1 MVEGYGQTESTGAS
15 FTTFFEDPETGHTG
29 GPTAANEYKLVDV
42 PDMNYFSTDKN
53 EKGEPQPRGE
63 ICFRGCGNFLGYYKD
78 LAKTKEAIDKDGWL
92 HTGDIGMILPHN

>member
-15 FTTFFEDPETGHTG
+15 FTTFFEDAETGHCG

-53 EKGEPQPRGE
+53 DKGEP
-63 ICFRGCGNFLGYYKD
+63 
-78 LAKTKEAIDKDGWL
+78 
-92 HTGDIGMILPHN
+92 

>member
-53 EKGEPQPRGE
+53 EKGEP
-63 ICFRGCGNFLGYYKD
+63 
-78 LAKTKEAIDKDGWL
+78 
-92 HTGDIGMILPHN
+92 